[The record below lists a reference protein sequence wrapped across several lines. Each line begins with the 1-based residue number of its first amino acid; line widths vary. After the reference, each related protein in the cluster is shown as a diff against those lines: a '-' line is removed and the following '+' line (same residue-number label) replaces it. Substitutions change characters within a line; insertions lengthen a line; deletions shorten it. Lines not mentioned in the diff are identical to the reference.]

1 MEVII
6 YKDVENTLNQ
16 YRDSLTK
23 PPYYCD
29 FRKAERKR
37 NEIYSFLEGLGKAGY
52 TPRVCMFKDLGQ
64 EFDEDGMPLKKDLYT
79 FYYDDKKAH
88 TQWSFGVLINRKE
101 DKITIITMKL
111 SSLVKEEK
119 TAKNQIV
126 IKGSELRA
134 IINEAIREEI
144 NKLLNENPQSNYLMS

>member
-1 MEVII
+1 MKV
-6 YKDVENTLNQ
+6 KKTLDQ

-37 NEIYSFLEGLGKAGY
+37 GEIYSFLQSLGDIIY
-52 TPRVCMFKDLGQ
+52 TPQVCIYKNLGQ
-64 EFDEDGMPLKKDLYT
+64 KFDENGRPIRLNLFRFDYKDSS
-79 FYYDDKKAH
+79 K
-88 TQWSFGVLINRKE
+88 TQWAFGVLINKKKNLV
-101 DKITIITMKL
+101 KISSMKL
-111 SSLVKEEK
+111 ASLVKEEK

-126 IKGSELRA
+126 IKDSGLRA

-144 NKLLNENPQSNYLMS
+144 DKLLNGNPQYYYLMS